1 MRTQKPPLWILP
13 ESWSRA
19 LSKPWKGVGHVLAK
33 RFPQLEQWL
42 SKTPLRIDAPTY
54 VLFSLWN
61 TFFIF
66 LCSFALLFFL
76 RYYQLHQSV
85 LTSLA
90 IAFFAALFFSLL
102 VLAVLLHYPRILAGK
117 KAEQIDKNLTFALKD
132 LLLQLHAGVPLY
144 DALVN
149 IAKAKYGLVSEEFA
163 RVVKSINSGKS
174 IAGALE
180 DLALTSESEF
190 LRRTIW
196 QLVNTMKAG
205 ASLQGALRSVID
217 GLTSNQRSSIKSYA
231 QELNLWSLLYLLFA
245 VAVPTIGTTLLIILS
260 SFAGFGVTPILFLM
274 FVGLT
279 FVIQIILIGFVK
291 TRRPLVAW

>member
-1 MRTQKPPLWILP
+1 METKKPPLWILP
-13 ESWSRA
+13 ESVSKT
-19 LSKPWKGVGHVLAK
+19 LGKPWKGFGYVLAK
-33 RFPQLEQWL
+33 RFPQIEQWL
-42 SKTPLRIDAPTY
+42 SKTPLSVNAPTY
-54 VLFSLWN
+54 ILFSLCN
-61 TFFIF
+61 ALFIF
-66 LCSFALLFFL
+66 FCSFAIFFFL

-85 LTSLA
+85 IASVV
-90 IAFFAALFFSLL
+90 IAFLVALFFSFL
-102 VLAVLLHYPRILAGK
+102 VLVVLFYYPKILAGK
-117 KAEQIDKNLTFALKD
+117 KAEQIDKSLTFALKD
-132 LLLQLHAGVPLY
+132 LLLQIHAGVPLY

-174 IAGALE
+174 IAEALE

-205 ASLQGALRSVID
+205 ASLQGALHSVID

-260 SFAGFGVTPILFLM
+260 SFAGFGVTPVFFLM
-274 FVGLT
+274 FIGLT

-291 TRRPLVAW
+291 TRRPIITW